1 MDPRG
6 AGIRTVMSAP
16 AQDAS
21 PHQGPASQDVFAGV
35 LRRAPPAQQLP
46 FQYFQDRNK
55 RWPFSTSA
63 AGAELLQRLFAD
75 ARKVVEIIDST
86 IQQQCAADDAARERV
101 LSAGVELY
109 ARKPSIKNADVTWS
123 QEEYRHIGLQREYVK
138 FKSVQR
144 FTETWACMERA
155 DARGVFASL
164 ASAAQQK
171 REVRVASLGGGP
183 GFELIAVREYFN
195 EKYPGVTLD
204 LVSLDVE
211 ESWRASAEGLGLRFI
226 QWDMKDGGVAKACG
240 GAIDFAIASYVFK
253 MYMCENDVA
262 DWLARE
268 LADITACLV
277 INRDEKLQQGCEL
290 VQSRGVDVL
299 KLLRQ
304 DNGRDDRQLVFSRDR
319 TFESWTSAT
328 PMSMTFPNVPYE
340 EHKTSSDRG
349 HRGGGG
355 GAAGGWRR
363 DGRSHG
369 GAGRP
374 SAPPRDPSRW

>member
-1 MDPRG
+1 
-6 AGIRTVMSAP
+6 MSAP

-21 PHQGPASQDVFAGV
+21 SHQALASQDVFAGV

-155 DARGVFASL
+155 DARGVFASM
-164 ASAAQQK
+164 AAAAQER
-171 REVRVASLGGGP
+171 REARVASLGGGP
-183 GFELIAVREYFN
+183 GFELVAVREYFN
-195 EKYPGVTLD
+195 AKYPGLTLD

-211 ESWRASAEGLGLRFI
+211 ESWRACAEGLGLRFI
-226 QWDMKDGGVAKACG
+226 QWDMRDGDVAKACG

-253 MYMCENDVA
+253 MYMCEDAVA
-262 DWLARE
+262 DWVARE
-268 LADITACLV
+268 LTDITACLV

-304 DNGRDDRQLVFSRDR
+304 DNGRDDRQLVFSRGR
-319 TFESWTSAT
+319 VFEPWTSAT
-328 PMSMTFPNVPYE
+328 PMTMTFPNVPYE
-340 EHKTSSDRG
+340 EHKTNAHDGGRGRGAGGSS
-349 HRGGGG
+349 
-355 GAAGGWRR
+355 GGWRR
-363 DGRSHG
+363 DARSYG
-369 GAGRP
+369 GAGRRDGP
-374 SAPPRDPSRW
+374 AAPPRDPSRW